1 MPINTQFLNGPQQA
15 NAGALANSAIKQLSP
30 AQLQQAMTDVR
41 RLTVGNLASPFGCC
55 DYFSNCADN
64 IFSLYFNGALDLL
77 DWMGFDVSDECNRT
91 IDFISYIRPEQAD
104 GADTGGYLAD
114 PCDTPNGIDFG
125 ACSLS
130 VTDFGRYGRQGP
142 VRDLFVPKK
151 YCKTRPMRL
160 LDGQQVTR
168 ESDWDNIFAMNQMLN
183 DIRKALIT
191 GNTATPGQFDG
202 LRRWVR
208 TGYACSAL
216 DSYVVDWNGNG
227 MAGGA
232 GITING
238 VAAPLGFDIIDYLR
252 DLFANIN
259 QRIGW
264 SPLLSNQTRQLGD
277 HILLL
282 PTFMAHC
289 LLDFFTCWSV
299 CPGAQYEEV
308 TKETLAMRDFRLTLN
323 GGMFGDGQI
332 SLNGVTIPLMM
343 YDWEMI
349 NGPTLGDMYF
359 LTRAVGAQRIF
370 EGEHLD
376 ANVVLEEL
384 SVSGAGGDSGNFYVN
399 DEGRVLGWVEI
410 DATCKQ
416 MNLIQRPRLW
426 CMAPWMQMRFQDIQ
440 CVTPSG
446 PLSPDPSETSF
457 YPQDS
462 FSTATC

>member
-1 MPINTQFLNGPQQA
+1 MRFLEGPQANMQQMNMPQMNQA
-15 NAGALANSAIKQLSP
+15 
-30 AQLQQAMTDVR
+30 AQQRVQDVR
-41 RLTVGNLASPFGCC
+41 RLNVSTIATPFGCC

-77 DWMGFDVSDECNRT
+77 DWLDFQVSDECHKEV
-91 IDFISYIRPEQAD
+91 DFISFIRPEQAA
-104 GADTGGYLAD
+104 GVDTGGYMAD

-125 ACSLS
+125 SCSLS

-142 VRDLFVPKK
+142 VRDLFKPEK

-160 LDGQQVTR
+160 LDGQPVLR
-168 ESDWDNIFAMNQMLN
+168 ESDWDNLFAMNQMLN
-183 DIRKALIT
+183 DVRKALIT

-216 DSYVVDWNGNG
+216 DSYVVDWNGNP

-232 GITING
+232 GITINS
-238 VAAPLGFDIIDYLR
+238 VAAPAGFDIVDFLL
-252 DLFANIN
+252 DLFRNIN
-259 QRIGW
+259 QRISW
-264 SPLLSNQTRQLGD
+264 SPLLSNQTRMAGD
-277 HILLL
+277 HIILL
-282 PTFMAHC
+282 PSFMARC
-289 LLDFFTCWSV
+289 LLDFYTCWSV
-299 CPGAQYEEV
+299 CPGAQYEEIV
-308 TKETLAMRDFRLTLN
+308 KDSREMRDFRLTLN

-332 SLNGVTIPLMM
+332 SLDGVTIPLLQ

-359 LTRAVGAQRIF
+359 LTSAVGAQRIF
-370 EGEHLD
+370 TGEHLD
-376 ANVVLEEL
+376 ANIVMNEL
-384 SVSGAGGDSGNFYVN
+384 DDVEGNPGNFFTN

-410 DATCKQ
+410 DAMCRQ
-416 MNLIQRPRLW
+416 LNLVMRPRLW
-426 CMAPWMQMRFQDIQ
+426 CLAPWMQIRFEDVQ
-440 CVTPSG
+440 CNTPSG
-446 PLSPDPSETSF
+446 PLSPDPAETSF